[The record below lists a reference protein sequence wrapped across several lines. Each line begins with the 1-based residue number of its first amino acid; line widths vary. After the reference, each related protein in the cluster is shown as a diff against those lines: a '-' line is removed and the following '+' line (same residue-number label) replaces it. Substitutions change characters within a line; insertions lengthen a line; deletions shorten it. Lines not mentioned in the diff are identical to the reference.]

1 MVRVICLILAR
12 PKILA
17 PRCHVCMQSIWPL
30 TIRPYPHNSVFK
42 HFYLKMDVFQ
52 FTSSKRFP
60 SIYVFSGFCY
70 PQQLCRDL
78 SSATT
83 CLFSKMSILKN
94 LYVEGQPNPVINLC
108 ICMVLIANYMK
119 IINLFS
125 KLSTLEGCFKISVF
139 GAFLIVLVH
148 VHAERRPNH
157 YKKCFLV

>member
-1 MVRVICLILAR
+1 MFACSQYGHSQSGPIHTTLFSNIFIL
-12 PKILA
+12 KWTFFN
-17 PRCHVCMQSIWPL
+17 SPL
-30 TIRPYPHNSVFK
+30 QNVFHPYN
-42 HFYLKMDVFQ
+42 
-52 FTSSKRFP
+52 
-60 SIYVFSGFCY
+60 VFSGFCY
-70 PQQLCRDL
+70 PQQLCRYL

-94 LYVEGQPNPVINLC
+94 LYVDGQPNPVINLC

-125 KLSTLEGCFKISVF
+125 KLFTLESCFKISVF

-148 VHAERRPNH
+148 VSVERRPNH